1 MRVKTTTR
9 RPGCVL
15 LRLAKPL
22 LERVLANEPVP
33 KGCVMAPP
41 ECAGVEPLEHRQR
54 INDRNRER
62 RGARTSSR

>member
-15 LRLAKPL
+15 LRSAKPL

-33 KGCVMAPP
+33 KQTSLFPK
-41 ECAGVEPLEHRQR
+41 GV
-54 INDRNRER
+54 
-62 RGARTSSR
+62 